1 MTPRQDCALT
11 HTGNVRSN
19 NEDACFND
27 AIRGLWVVAD
37 GMGGHEAGE
46 VASAIVIETV
56 SNSVKQGNSLADAIQ
71 QAHHTIVDSA
81 ARGLGARGMGS
92 TVVAVK
98 SEGNRYQ
105 VAWVG
110 DSRAYLWTRT
120 DERRGTLEQVPAD
133 HSYVQMLVRAGAIT
147 PEQAE
152 VHPDRHVIT
161 QCLGSLELKTVR
173 VDTVDREWQ
182 ENQWLLLC
190 SDGLTDELEDSLMEA
205 ILANHTTLP
214 SAANALLQHAL
225 DNGGRDNTTLILIG
239 QPMEPTGLWDAMT
252 GWFTRRKNR

>member
-19 NEDACFND
+19 NEDSYLND
-27 AIRGLWVVAD
+27 AAHGLWVVAD

-46 VASAIVIETV
+46 VASAIVTETIDR
-56 SNSVKQGNSLADAIQ
+56 NVKAGKALAEAIQ
-71 QAHHTIVDSA
+71 LAHFAIVDGA
-81 ARGLGARGMGS
+81 AQGLGARGMGS

-120 DERRGTLEQVPAD
+120 DERRGTLEQVSAD

-182 ENQWLLLC
+182 ANQWLLLC

-205 ILANHTTLP
+205 ILANHATLP

-239 QPMEPTGLWDAMT
+239 QPIEPTGLWDAMT
-252 GWFTRRKNR
+252 SWFSRKR